1 MAFLDYKLTAGLK
14 KYYIL
19 NNKINIITNNRGKYL
34 QKDKLSLISMIF
46 VKKERRYRLKKNTS
60 NGTYARTNIYTQNI
74 SAKEN
79 VYRSLCGRRM

>member
-1 MAFLDYKLTAGLK
+1 
-14 KYYIL
+14 
-19 NNKINIITNNRGKYL
+19 
-34 QKDKLSLISMIF
+34 MIF

-74 SAKEN
+74 PVKEN